1 METRTSLAAA
11 CRERGEDRALLQIS
25 RGDVLPA
32 QPAPVTSVR
41 VPDCSSR
48 VKSPP
53 GRDTGRA
60 KRARGRKGV
69 PVSRA
74 PQLGLSALVSRL

>member
-11 CRERGEDRALLQIS
+11 CGERGEDRALLQVS
-25 RGDVLPA
+25 RGVLPA

-74 PQLGLSALVSRL
+74 PQLGLSASVSRL

>member
-11 CRERGEDRALLQIS
+11 CGERGEDRALLQVS
-25 RGDVLPA
+25 RGGVLPA

-53 GRDTGRA
+53 GRDTG
-60 KRARGRKGV
+60 ARSRKGV

-74 PQLGLSALVSRL
+74 PQLGLSASVSRL